1 MWNISQIELV
11 MESKGLQNVP
21 LLVLKVSNMV
31 RQWKGSIGLRNIFL
45 SLQNVS

>member
-1 MWNISQIELV
+1 MCNVSQIELL

-31 RQWKGSIGLRNIFL
+31 GQWKGSIGLRNL
-45 SLQNVS
+45 Y